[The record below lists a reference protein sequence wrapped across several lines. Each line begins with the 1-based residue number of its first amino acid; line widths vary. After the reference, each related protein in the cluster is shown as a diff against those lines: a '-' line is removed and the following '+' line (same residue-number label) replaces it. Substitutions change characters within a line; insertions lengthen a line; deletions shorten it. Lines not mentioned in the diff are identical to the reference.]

1 MHVHMYTVFLFF
13 FMPHVFCLFCLLFL
27 CYFVLLISLF
37 FFLVLPYLVPVIGC
51 TNTAGNA
58 WKLEQDRTCFS
69 LPGRLPYS
77 QVRDREWAY
86 ECLGMSIWEYG
97 CLRISVC
104 MGMFVIGFIED
115 SIWIIESCDS
125 SSSEQR
131 FSSHYVQ

>member
-1 MHVHMYTVFLFF
+1 MEVVAGLVSGNSKTMSQYACTYVYVHCFFVF

-77 QVRDREWAY
+77 QVRDRE
-86 ECLGMSIWEYG
+86 
-97 CLRISVC
+97 
-104 MGMFVIGFIED
+104 
-115 SIWIIESCDS
+115 
-125 SSSEQR
+125 
-131 FSSHYVQ
+131 